1 MATFAEIRF
10 GLVENLA
17 PLGIQ
22 SKGYMLTSPS
32 ASSIEIFPGESTYD
46 KAFARGLD
54 EINFVV
60 RIVVAISLDVAAQQ
74 KLDGYLDPSGSGSVK
89 TLIES
94 DKTLGGKIDNL
105 RVTEATG
112 FQVSVAPEGGQVLSC
127 DWTVRIYA

>member
-1 MATFAEIRF
+1 MATFAEIRS
-10 GLVENLA
+10 GLVTNLA

-32 ASSIEIFPGESTYD
+32 PVSIEIFPGETTYD
-46 KAFARGLD
+46 KSFARGLD

-60 RIVVAISLDVAAQQ
+60 RITVAISLDVAAQQ

-112 FQVSVAPEGGQVLSC
+112 FQVSVAPEGGQTLSA
-127 DWTVRIYA
+127 DWTVRIFS